1 MYNPKSCNALEKPFY
16 TPIEAALRWCNL
28 IAHEVAILTSAG
40 DEIVP
45 SISAFPQ
52 WPCLRANTEKLVDAM
67 YNGDLQYGRDGRTVC
82 PGEQVAKH
90 RRTVRHADL
99 KAWMAMHYP
108 DQKPAF
114 LFDEIE
120 RTTHAAVT
128 VEAIQALQADRDALK
143 VRLENAEAW
152 WEQEGKG
159 LKAER
164 DQWRSKYDQVIA
176 SDLIE
181 SRERVTIERLIYV
194 LAKEAKYRL
203 DKLSSDEDAIQ
214 VFASSIGALV
224 PTGKGTI
231 AKQLKAAC
239 NRAAED
245 KRIMASE
252 RQGKQ

>member
-28 IAHEVAILTSAG
+28 TSHEADILAATG

-45 SISAFPQ
+45 AITSFPQ
-52 WPCLRANTEKLVDAM
+52 WPCLRANAEKVVDAM
-67 YNGDLQYGRDGRTVC
+67 YSGELQYGRDGRTVS

-99 KAWMAMHYP
+99 KAWMAKHYP

-128 VEAIQALQADRDALK
+128 VEALQALQADRDALK
-143 VRLENAEAW
+143 VRLEKAELW

-159 LKAER
+159 LKADR
-164 DQWRSKYDQVIA
+164 DEWRAKYEQAIGSEFLD
-176 SDLIE
+176 
-181 SRERVTIERLIYV
+181 SRERVTIERLIFV
-194 LAKEAKYRL
+194 LAKGAKYRL
-203 DKLSSDEDAIQ
+203 EKPTADEEAISA
-214 VFASSIGALV
+214 FAASIGATV

-231 AKQLKAAC
+231 AKQLKAAAM
-239 NRAAED
+239 RAESD
-245 KRIMASE
+245 KQLTAPHRT
-252 RQGKQ
+252 GNV

>member
-1 MYNPKSCNALEKPFY
+1 
-16 TPIEAALRWCNL
+16 
-28 IAHEVAILTSAG
+28 
-40 DEIVP
+40 
-45 SISAFPQ
+45 
-52 WPCLRANTEKLVDAM
+52 
-67 YNGDLQYGRDGRTVC
+67 
-82 PGEQVAKH
+82 
-90 RRTVRHADL
+90 
-99 KAWMAMHYP
+99 MHYP

>member
-28 IAHEVAILTSAG
+28 IAHEVAILTTAG
-40 DEIVP
+40 EEIVP
-45 SISAFPQ
+45 LVSAFPQ
-52 WPCLRANTEKLVDAM
+52 WPCLRANAEKLVDAM
-67 YNGDLQYGRDGRTVC
+67 YSGDLQYGRDGRTVC

-90 RRTVRHADL
+90 RRTVRHTDL
-99 KAWMAMHYP
+99 KAWMAKHYP

-128 VEAIQALQADRDALK
+128 VEALQALQADRDALK
-143 VRLENAEAW
+143 ARLEKAQEW
-152 WEQEGKG
+152 WEQKGKG

-164 DQWRSKYDQVIA
+164 DEWQAKYEQAIA
-176 SDLIE
+176 DNAFD
-181 SRERVTIERLIYV
+181 SRERVTIERLIFA

-203 DKLSSDEDAIQ
+203 EKPSSDEEAILA
-214 VFASSIGALV
+214 FAASIGATV

-231 AKQLKAAC
+231 AKQLKAAS
-239 NRAAED
+239 NRAESD
-245 KRIMASE
+245 KRLMPPR
-252 RQGKQ
+252 RQGDA